1 MPRLLPAPLP
11 SFHSIFAPFRPQ
23 SRKALSSNLKQNL
36 SPRDSGLWAALE
48 AALAAPASGSVVP
61 IPPEKEQP
69 WGFSWELLLWL
80 EGWGWDEP
88 TWTGMSPPGAGMS
101 PPCCS
106 SSLWPRVWG
115 SPGKA
120 FSSPPEFS
128 CFSPAAAGCCHHSGT
143 ILGGPVVP
151 WLMWQPEPP
160 CTSHSQRWWQLL
172 GPLWDG
178 VMDQNVKAH
187 PCPRLLGAPQLP
199 ERVGVGKNW
208 N

>member
-48 AALAAPASGSVVP
+48 AALAAPALGSVVP

-88 TWTGMSPPGAGMS
+88 PWTGMSPPGAGMS
-101 PPCCS
+101 PPLLLQLPLAQGLGVPWQ
-106 SSLWPRVWG
+106 SLFLSPRI
-115 SPGKA
+115 
-120 FSSPPEFS
+120 FLLFS
-128 CFSPAAAGCCHHSGT
+128 CCCRVLPPLWDHP
-143 ILGGPVVP
+143 GGPVVP

-199 ERVGVGKNW
+199 ERVRVGKNW